1 MIWKSVTVEMPIYST
16 VKNSKVEGKDLRKS
30 ESDVMRFMRC
40 KRGGGGVVYIPPN
53 CLHITGWMAPG

>member
-1 MIWKSVTVEMPIYST
+1 MPICST

-30 ESDVMRFMRC
+30 ESGVMRFMRC